1 MATLH
6 HHRPISVSV
15 LSPLSR
21 LRPSSAIPAT
31 LFSRSPLSGLMCA
44 PISARAIRDKR
55 LLGPLR
61 GCATSDS
68 AISPGPP
75 PSSRIFIK
83 GLSSSTSEGFLAK
96 TFSSFG
102 EVKKIKI
109 ITSKSSKQSL
119 GLAYIWFAHEQD
131 ALMAVKEMNGKFLDG
146 RFIAV
151 TIAEAESPSKQIIEK
166 WTGIP
171 LRWWRSITNQFHLL
185 SHNLI
190 LVTSE
195 KLWNA
200 GPLDQTG
207 MLMQLIGLLS
217 GVISSGANLR

>member
-151 TIAEAESPSKQIIEK
+151 TIAEAESPSKQNWFGYYNISPAFI
-166 WTGIP
+166 
-171 LRWWRSITNQFHLL
+171 QFFRKQPELLVMELLHLL
-185 SHNLI
+185 PGISVGPMNI
-190 LVTSE
+190 SPCSE
-195 KLWNA
+195 VKPN
-200 GPLDQTG
+200 
-207 MLMQLIGLLS
+207 
-217 GVISSGANLR
+217 

>member
-6 HHRPISVSV
+6 HHRPISSSV
-15 LSPLSR
+15 LPPLSR
-21 LRPSSAIPAT
+21 LRRSSAIPAT
-31 LFSRSPLSGLMCA
+31 LFARPPLSGLLCA
-44 PISARAIRDKR
+44 SISARAIRDKR
-55 LLGPLR
+55 VLGPVR
-61 GCATSDS
+61 GCTTSDS
-68 AISPGPP
+68 AISPGPPP

-83 GLSSSTSEGFLAK
+83 GLSRSTSEGFLAK

-151 TIAEAESPSKQIIEK
+151 TIAEAESPSKQVSDI
-166 WTGIP
+166 
-171 LRWWRSITNQFHLL
+171 
-185 SHNLI
+185 SH
-190 LVTSE
+190 
-195 KLWNA
+195 
-200 GPLDQTG
+200 
-207 MLMQLIGLLS
+207 
-217 GVISSGANLR
+217 